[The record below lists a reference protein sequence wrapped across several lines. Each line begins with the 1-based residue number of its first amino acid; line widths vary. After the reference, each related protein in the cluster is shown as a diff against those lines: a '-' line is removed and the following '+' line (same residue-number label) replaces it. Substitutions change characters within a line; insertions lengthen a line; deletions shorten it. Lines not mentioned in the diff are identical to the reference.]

1 MKGRIHQL
9 LIAFTLCLAGAA
21 QLHADEDSLAIG
33 QVRNLP
39 FGEVLFYFYQDDYF
53 PALTRLMA
61 AQHRG
66 ELDDHADDAELL
78 RGGMMLSYGLHR
90 DAGEIFNR
98 LLDRKAPR
106 PVKDRAWYFL
116 ARIWFQRGYYARAE
130 TALARILAPLPE
142 HMQERHMMLRAQVM
156 MARGDFNAASRLL
169 DDWRSDGD
177 LANFARYNLGVAL
190 VRQGRLSEATSQ
202 LERVGRI
209 RTTDLE
215 MLALRDR
222 ANLALGFALI
232 QDQQGHAARK
242 VLGRVRLSGPF
253 SSKALLGAGWADS
266 LAEDYQRALVPWGAL
281 QDHHLLDS
289 AVLESLLAVP
299 YALGKLQANRH
310 AADAYLS
317 AIQAYAR
324 ETDQLDQAIARMRS
338 GEYLSQLLQDD
349 AVNDPGWSWR
359 LKTIPDSNES
369 RYLYLLVASHRFQEG
384 LRNYRDLR
392 FLQYNLG
399 QWLQSLAAFDDML
412 DTRELAY
419 AQREPAVVRAIDEVD
434 LDSLARRQLEFAAR
448 ISEIDENSDYLALA
462 SAAEQSQNHRLR
474 LVEKK
479 LALLPYGSETS
490 DLRKKQRLLAGVLN
504 WRLEARFKERLW
516 RQKKTLNDLDI
527 AMLDARRRS
536 AKVSRARTEMPARFV
551 RYRQTIDGLRPRVR
565 AMIEQAAIIAAT
577 QQAFLQSLAIA
588 ELEAQKQ
595 RLYTYRVQA
604 RFALATIYDRA
615 TTQGFSP

>member
-1 MKGRIHQL
+1 MKGRIHHL
-9 LIAFTLCLAGAA
+9 LIAFTLCIAGAA

-33 QVRNLP
+33 QVRDLR

-61 AQHRG
+61 AQYRG
-66 ELDDHADDAELL
+66 ELDDHEDDAELL

-90 DAGEIFNR
+90 DAGEIFDR
-98 LLDRKAPR
+98 LLDRKAPQS
-106 PVKDRAWYFL
+106 VKDRAWYFL
-116 ARIWFQRGYYARAE
+116 ARVWFQRGYYERAE

-190 VRQGRLSEATSQ
+190 VRQGRLSEATRH
-202 LERVGRI
+202 LEQVGRI

-253 SSKALLGAGWADS
+253 SNKALLGAGWADS

-324 ETDQLDQAIARMRS
+324 ETDQLDQAIARIRS
-338 GEYLSQLLQDD
+338 GEYLNQLLQDD
-349 AVNDPGWSWR
+349 ALSDPGWSWR

-462 SAAEQSQNHRLR
+462 SADEQSQNHRLR

-479 LALLPYGSETS
+479 LALLPYGLETD
-490 DLRKKQRLLAGVLN
+490 DLRKKQGLLAGVLN

-527 AMLDARRRS
+527 AMLDARQRS
-536 AKVSRARTEMPARFV
+536 AKVSRARTEMPARFA
-551 RYRQTIDGLRPRVR
+551 RYRETIDGLRPRVR
-565 AMIEQAAIIAAT
+565 AMIEQAAIIAVS

-588 ELEAQKQ
+588 ELEAQKK

-615 TTQGFSP
+615 TTQGLSP

>member
-1 MKGRIHQL
+1 MKRRFRL
-9 LIAFTLCLAGAA
+9 FLIAFTLCLAGAA
-21 QLHADEDSLAIG
+21 QLHADEDSLDIG
-33 QVRNLP
+33 RIRDLP

-53 PALTRLMA
+53 PALTRLMV

-66 ELDDHADDAELL
+66 VLDEHDDDAELL

-90 DAGEIFNR
+90 DAGEIFKR
-98 LLDRKAPR
+98 LLDRKAPQS
-106 PVKDRAWYFL
+106 VKDRAWYFL
-116 ARIWFQRGYYARAE
+116 ARVWFQRGYYERAE
-130 TALARILAPLPE
+130 TALARIRAPLPE

-156 MARGDFNAASRLL
+156 MARDDFNAASRLL

-190 VRQGRLSEATSQ
+190 VRQGRLSEATRQ
-202 LERVGRI
+202 LEKIGRI
-209 RTTDLE
+209 RTNDLE

-232 QDQQGHAARK
+232 QDQQGQAARK
-242 VLGRVRLSGPF
+242 ALGRVRLSGPF
-253 SSKALLGAGWADS
+253 SNKALLGAGWADT

-281 QDHHLLDS
+281 QDHHLLDP

-310 AADAYLS
+310 AADAYMS

-338 GEYLSQLLQDD
+338 GEFLGRLLQGDELT
-349 AVNDPGWSWR
+349 DPGWSWR
-359 LKTIPDSNES
+359 LQTIPDSDES
-369 RYLYLLVASHRFQEG
+369 RFLYLLIASHRFQEG

-434 LDSLARRQLEFAAR
+434 LDSLARRQLKFAAR
-448 ISEIDENSDYLALA
+448 ISRIDENSDYLALA
-462 SAAEQSQNHRLR
+462 SAAEQSQQHRLR

-479 LALLPYGSETS
+479 LDRLPFSAETS
-490 DLRKKQRLLAGVLN
+490 DLRKKQRLLAGVLS
-504 WRLEARFKERLW
+504 WRLAAGFKERLW
-516 RQKKTLNDLDI
+516 RQKKTLNDLDV
-527 AMLDARRRS
+527 AMLDARQRS
-536 AKVSRARTEMPARFV
+536 AKVSRARTEMPVKFI
-551 RYRQTIDGLRPRVR
+551 RYRQTIKDLRPRLR
-565 AMIEQAAIIAAT
+565 ALIEQAAMVAAK
-577 QQAFLQSLAIA
+577 QQEFLQSLAVA
-588 ELEAQKQ
+588 ELEAQKE
-595 RLYTYRVQA
+595 RLHTYRVQA

-615 TTQGFSP
+615 TTQGLSP